1 MSACACACV
10 CVSVCVCV
18 GGGAVGGG
26 GGCKEA
32 ASLAEC
38 LTQAKSSSSNQIRKL
53 ALQDFRIEAS
63 GGSRRS
69 GRVKIS
75 QEKCQRSLVSL
86 AHTKYRGQAGSLVFK
101 QR

>member
-1 MSACACACV
+1 MEEWMDGCAYS
-10 CVSVCVCV
+10 VSPLITLRD
-18 GGGAVGGG
+18 AFPLR
-26 GGCKEA
+26 E
-32 ASLAEC
+32 SDLE
-38 LTQAKSSSSNQIRKL
+38 IRKL